1 MDKAKVIQNCAL
13 KTYNTFGIDARCRY
27 FFYYTKESELIDF
40 LSATPGFCLC
50 SFWAGAVMCFLHPIS
65 MAWYCIQVSK
75 R

>member
-40 LSATPGFCLC
+40 LSATPGLRLPVF
-50 SFWAGAVMCFLHPIS
+50 FLGGGS
-65 MAWYCIQVSK
+65 NVLFTSDFDGLV
-75 R
+75 